1 MDYSRTFGN
10 PTTFA
15 IRVSSYAGAPGGVA
29 KMAYCHITFGGQL
42 IGDTEEPCYLPT
54 WYFSLVR
61 VKERITQIKDSLFPS
76 EFKGL
81 SQREIFEIILKSNQ
95 FGSEFHPDFLHLP

>member
-1 MDYSRTFGN
+1 
-10 PTTFA
+10 
-15 IRVSSYAGAPGGVA
+15 
-29 KMAYCHITFGGQL
+29 
-42 IGDTEEPCYLPT
+42 PCYLPT

-61 VKERITQIKDSLFPS
+61 VKQRITQIKDSLFPS

-95 FGSEFHPDFLHLP
+95 FGSEYHPDFLQWLPQTMLSNCGRSYKFNFTTIPLRSFETDWIIHTQE